1 MAVTNSLQKP
11 SPDSWLQEKA
21 NPDEESTVLG
31 REVSEDGDLA
41 VAVRRG
47 NDSQWIAKNV

>member
-11 SPDSWLQEKA
+11 SPDSWLQKRRTQTKRA
-21 NPDEESTVLG
+21 VLG